1 MQKETWVRRVQV
13 EVMGLMSGINIDG
26 VFMDMQTAG
35 VTRDNT
41 RNVERKEGVLA
52 IEMERVDA
60 IVNIEAL

>member
-1 MQKETWVRRVQV
+1 VQV

-35 VTRDNT
+35 VTRYNT

>member
-1 MQKETWVRRVQV
+1 VQV